1 MSLTLISSI
10 VDKLALIC
18 AFSIFAQILE
28 ASGLFARLAAT
39 SRLFIT
45 PQRQAAFW
53 FIVAFCLSGIFN
65 DMTIAALLMP
75 IVLASAQAIS
85 FPRPDL
91 LLLVTAFGISTG
103 GDLTVFGGNDNL
115 IALGLLQNTPYAFS
129 KLAWSRLFGPC
140 TLLIGFCALLVCIFS
155 VRKISWEPSKVQAA
169 NKEVK
174 WLLVVSVACMI
185 ILAFM
190 SSSYFVLLLAIIGAM
205 VAGIVQQLF
214 TKLPYK
220 AMLIWT
226 IAFIVGKL
234 LAQYVAPQLNIPTNV
249 YLLIAVLILATNVI
263 TNTAL
268 MSAALPFILASGLPA
283 AYCYA
288 AIKAINAA
296 YLTIYG
302 NSCLAVAAGYSL
314 KQRDLFKYGTPIV
327 LFTYIA
333 IILCF

>member
-1 MSLTLISSI
+1 MSLTLIFSI
-10 VDKLALIC
+10 ADKLVLIC
-18 AFSIFAQILE
+18 ALSILAQLLE
-28 ASGLFARLAAT
+28 ASGLFARLATT
-39 SRLFIT
+39 SRLFAT
-45 PQRQAAFW
+45 PQRQVAFW

-75 IVLASAQAIS
+75 IVLSSAQVQH

-91 LLLVTAFGISTG
+91 LLLATTFGISTG

-115 IALGLLQNTPYAFS
+115 IAISLLQDTPHAIS

-155 VRKISWEPSKVQAA
+155 VRKVSWKPIDIGVADK
-169 NKEVK
+169 KVK
-174 WLLVVSVACMI
+174 WLVVVCVACLIM
-185 ILAFM
+185 LAFV
-190 SSSYFVLLLAIIGAM
+190 SCSYFVLLLAVICMLATGNI
-205 VAGIVQQLF
+205 QQIF
-214 TKLPYK
+214 SKLPYK

-226 IAFIVGKL
+226 VAFIAGKL
-234 LAQYVAPQLNIPTNV
+234 LAQYIAPQLSIPANI
-249 YLLIAVLILATNVI
+249 YLMIATLILATNAI

-268 MSAALPFILASGLPA
+268 MSAALPFVLASGLPA
-283 AYCYA
+283 AHCYA
-288 AIKAINAA
+288 AIKAINTA

-314 KQRDLFKYGTPIV
+314 KQRDLLKYGTPIV

>member
-1 MSLTLISSI
+1 MSLTLIFSI
-10 VDKLALIC
+10 ADKLVLIC
-18 AFSIFAQILE
+18 AFSILAQLLE
-28 ASGLFARLAAT
+28 SSGLFARLATT
-39 SRLFIT
+39 SRLFTT
-45 PQRQAAFW
+45 PQRQVTFW

-75 IVLASAQAIS
+75 IVLSSAQVQH

-91 LLLVTAFGISTG
+91 LLLATAFGISTG

-115 IALGLLQNTPYAFS
+115 IALGLLQDTPYAIG

-140 TLLIGFCALLVCIFS
+140 TLLIGFCALLICIFS
-155 VRKISWEPSKVQAA
+155 VRKVSWKPADIDIA
-169 NKEVK
+169 DRRVK
-174 WLLVVSVACMI
+174 WPIVVYVVCLI
-185 ILAFM
+185 LLAFVL
-190 SSSYFVLLLAIIGAM
+190 SSYFVLLLAVIGIM
-205 VAGIVQQLF
+205 TTGSIQHLF

-226 IAFIVGKL
+226 AAFIAGKL
-234 LAQYVAPQLNIPTNV
+234 LAQYVAPQLSIPADI
-249 YLLIAVLILATNVI
+249 YLLIAMLILATNVI

-268 MSAALPFILASGLPA
+268 MSAALPFVLASGLPA
-283 AYCYA
+283 AHCYA
-288 AIKAINAA
+288 AIKAINTA

-314 KQRDLFKYGTPIV
+314 KQRDLLKYGTPIV

>member
-1 MSLTLISSI
+1 MSLTLIFSI
-10 VDKLALIC
+10 ADKLALIC
-18 AFSIFAQILE
+18 AFSILAQLLE
-28 ASGLFARLAAT
+28 TSGLFARLATT
-39 SRLFIT
+39 SRLFAT
-45 PQRQAAFW
+45 PQRHVTFW

-75 IVLASAQAIS
+75 IVLSSAQVQH

-91 LLLVTAFGISTG
+91 LLLATAFGISTG

-115 IALGLLQNTPYAFS
+115 IAIGFLQDTPYTIS
-129 KLAWSRLFGPC
+129 KLAWSSIFGPC

-155 VRKISWEPSKVQAA
+155 VRNVSWKPADITMIDRK
-169 NKEVK
+169 VK
-174 WLLVVSVACMI
+174 WPIVVYVACLI
-185 ILAFM
+185 ILAFV
-190 SSSYFVLLLAIIGAM
+190 SSSYFVLLLAVIGIMAT
-205 VAGIVQQLF
+205 GSIQYLF
-214 TKLPYK
+214 NKLPHK

-226 IAFIVGKL
+226 AAFIVGKL
-234 LAQYVAPQLNIPTNV
+234 LAQYIAPRLSIPTNI
-249 YLLIAVLILATNVI
+249 YLLIAVLILATNSI

-283 AYCYA
+283 AHCYA
-288 AIKAINAA
+288 AIKAINTA

-302 NSCLAVAAGYSL
+302 NSCLAVAAGYTL
-314 KQRDLFKYGTPIV
+314 KQRDLLKYGTPIV

>member
-1 MSLTLISSI
+1 MSLTLIFSI
-10 VDKLALIC
+10 ADKLALIC
-18 AFSIFAQILE
+18 AFSILAQLLE
-28 ASGLFARLAAT
+28 TSGLFARLATT
-39 SRLFIT
+39 SRLFAT
-45 PQRQAAFW
+45 PQRHVTFW

-75 IVLASAQAIS
+75 IVLSSAQVQH

-91 LLLVTAFGISTG
+91 LLLATAFGISTG

-115 IALGLLQNTPYAFS
+115 IAIGFLQDTPYTIS
-129 KLAWSRLFGPC
+129 KLAWSSIFGPC

-155 VRKISWEPSKVQAA
+155 VRNVSWKPAGIDMIDRK
-169 NKEVK
+169 VK
-174 WLLVVSVACMI
+174 WPIVVYVACLTM
-185 ILAFM
+185 LAFVT
-190 SSSYFVLLLAIIGAM
+190 SSYFVLLLAVIGTTATSN
-205 VAGIVQQLF
+205 IQYLF

-226 IAFIVGKL
+226 AAFIVGKL
-234 LAQYVAPQLNIPTNV
+234 LAQYIAPQLSIPTNI
-249 YLLIAVLILATNVI
+249 YLLIAVLILATNII

-283 AYCYA
+283 AHCYA
-288 AIKAINAA
+288 AIKAINTA

-302 NSCLAVAAGYSL
+302 NSCLAVAAGYTL
-314 KQRDLFKYGTPIV
+314 KQRDLLKYGTPIV